1 VVSLLAASRTSAATT
16 STARFVELF
25 ESYREGDRV
34 RAPRRYLMTLGRR
47 R

>member
-1 VVSLLAASRTSAATT
+1 MLHRLDGDRSEHFHRG
-16 STARFVELF
+16 FVEHF
-25 ESYREGDRV
+25 ESYREGPRV